1 MSETA
6 PKPIISEDYRRQQQE
21 LHKNPQYGVASIG
34 FAPAVARLIEQL
46 KVTSLSDYGAG
57 KQNLKKALA
66 EKGEQLDY
74 RPYDPAFPEYG
85 PARSADLVCCID
97 VLEHI
102 EPEFLDN
109 VLDEL
114 AALTVKHGF
123 YSIHTG
129 PAVKVRLSRVMRG

>member
-57 KQNLKKALA
+57 KQNLKNAP
-66 EKGEQLDY
+66 GGSTNHVPY
-74 RPYDPAFPEYG
+74 RNP
-85 PARSADLVCCID
+85 
-97 VLEHI
+97 
-102 EPEFLDN
+102 
-109 VLDEL
+109 
-114 AALTVKHGF
+114 
-123 YSIHTG
+123 
-129 PAVKVRLSRVMRG
+129 RGK